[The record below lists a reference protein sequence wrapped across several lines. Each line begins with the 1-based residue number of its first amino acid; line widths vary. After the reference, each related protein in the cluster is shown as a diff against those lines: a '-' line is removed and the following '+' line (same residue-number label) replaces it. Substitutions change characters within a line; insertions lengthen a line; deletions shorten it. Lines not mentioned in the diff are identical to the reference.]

1 MEKKR
6 VLEVT
11 VDDASW
17 VDKKHRG
24 DYESVP
30 KDELDF
36 NNWWYLHGK
45 LEDLVGYDKA
55 YTTNCRS
62 AGYSKQVINY
72 ACIKGG
78 KVREL
83 REDGNLLRY
92 EMHLNGIVPVKV
104 KGVEERCI
112 GYFWTTEWGEAEY
125 DGRLYEIWRQRGF
138 VCLESDKE
146 GREYALS
153 KMRTKAD
160 SL

>member
-1 MEKKR
+1 MENKN
-6 VLEVT
+6 VLEVV

-104 KGVEERCI
+104 KGVEEPCI
-112 GYFWTTEWGEAEY
+112 GYFWTIVLTEVQYEGE
-125 DGRLYEIWRQRGF
+125 LYTIYRQRGL
-138 VCLESDKE
+138 VCLESDQE
-146 GREYALS
+146 GREYALTAF
-153 KMRTKAD
+153 KEKRRD
-160 SL
+160 L